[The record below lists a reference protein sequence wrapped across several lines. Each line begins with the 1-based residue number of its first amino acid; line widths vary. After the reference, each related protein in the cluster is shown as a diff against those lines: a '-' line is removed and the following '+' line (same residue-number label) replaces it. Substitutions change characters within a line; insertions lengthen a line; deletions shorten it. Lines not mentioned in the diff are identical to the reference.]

1 MTISA
6 FDRLGQI
13 KGAGD
18 ERALFLKLGIA
29 EVLAAFDRN
38 CVFKGKVRERNITG
52 GKSAAFPVS
61 GKAKA
66 RYHVPGAAILGQG
79 NTPGDRNE
87 EIINL
92 DGLMIADD
100 VIYDLDEL
108 MNYYDVRQ
116 DKTHQLGQSLA
127 EEWDDR
133 TARILYATAKR
144 TVSPLGKAINANRVG
159 NAKTLTGAYATASK
173 SAKGEELAS
182 AIGDI
187 KVAMKKKNV
196 PTNDLVCIIPPEE
209 YDFLN
214 ESPKLI
220 NKDYTDGNNGGINT
234 GAVFRVKG
242 IPVFESNAVTQ
253 SAYTLQDGDKNA
265 DYAQNLSKCRA
276 LIFHKS
282 AMGVL
287 TLRRPDLQVT
297 AKGGDFNIQYQSTL
311 MVARMAIGM
320 APLRAE
326 CAGVI
331 ELP

>member
-1 MTISA
+1 MTIAA

-13 KGAGD
+13 KGTGD

-38 CVFKGKVRERNITG
+38 CVFKGKVRERNISG
-52 GKSAAFPVS
+52 GKSASFPVT
-61 GKAKA
+61 GRAKA
-66 RYHVPGAAILGQG
+66 RYHVPGTQALGQG

-87 EIINL
+87 ETINL

-116 DKTHQLGQSLA
+116 DKTHQLGQALA
-127 EEWDDR
+127 VEWDER
-133 TARILYATAKR
+133 IARILYAAAKR
-144 TVSPLGKAINANRVG
+144 TTSPLGKTINANRVG
-159 NAKTLTGAYATASK
+159 NTKTLSGAYATASK

-187 KVAMKKKNV
+187 KVAMKKKDV
-196 PTNDLVCIIPPEE
+196 PTNDLVCIIPPDE

-214 ESPKLI
+214 ESPKLV
-220 NKDYTDGNNGGINT
+220 NKDYTANANGGVDT
-234 GAVFRVKG
+234 GALYRVKG

-253 SAYTLQDGDKNA
+253 AAYTLQDGDKNP

-276 LIFHKS
+276 LIFHRS
-282 AMGVL
+282 AVGVL

-297 AKGGDFNIQYQSTL
+297 SKGGDFNIMYQSTL

-320 APLRAE
+320 GVLRGE

-331 ELP
+331 EVP